1 MTNEQAR
8 LRLLQMLQQHPEL
21 SQRELAA
28 RLGVS
33 LGRTHYLLRS
43 LIDKGLLKVENF
55 LRSDRK
61 LGYLY
66 LLTPAGIEAKLHLT
80 RAYLQRKE
88 AEYHALRQEIA
99 QLRAE
104 LDPVQGP
111 RGSTP

>member
-1 MTNEQAR
+1 MTTEQAH
-8 LRLLQMLQQHPEL
+8 LRLLQLLQQHPEL
-21 SQRELAA
+21 SQRELAG

-33 LGRTHYLLRS
+33 LGRTHYLLRG

-80 RAYLQRKE
+80 RAYLQRRE
-88 AEYHALRQEIA
+88 AEYHALREEIA

-104 LDPVQGP
+104 LDLEPQPQDRGP
-111 RGSTP
+111 

>member
-8 LRLLQMLQQHPEL
+8 LRLLQLLQQHPEL

-43 LIDKGLLKVENF
+43 LIDKGVLKVENF

-66 LLTPAGIEAKLHLT
+66 QLTPAGIEAKLHLT
-80 RAYLQRKE
+80 RTYLQRKE

-104 LDPVQGP
+104 LDPVPAP
-111 RGSTP
+111 RDSAP